1 MTRTRIAV
9 LCGAVVA
16 LAVAGL
22 AGAKTTGTHVQST
35 SATRAVSG
43 TVTFDGI
50 WTSVEQKNFGEVIKA
65 FNKQYPNVHIK
76 YNPTGNNTPTVL
88 ATTIAGGHPPDMADI
103 AQPGLIKQ
111 FVTQHHLKPIEYAR
125 SAIAANYAP
134 SWLSL
139 GTFSG
144 KLYALVFK
152 ASNKSLLWYNV
163 PAFQTAGVTAPKTWA
178 QLQKDAKTIK
188 ASGTPP
194 YSIGGSEGWTLTDLF
209 ENIYLRTFGPAKYDQ
224 LTAHKLKW
232 TDPSVITALKEMG
245 QVIGTSANIYGGT
258 SGALQTS
265 FNDSVTNAF
274 TSPAKAAIVFEGD
287 FVSGVILGTTKAK
300 AKTGFN
306 VAPFPTIKPAGSTAA
321 EISGDL
327 LVTFRDTPAIEA
339 FVKFLATP
347 TAAAAWAKQGGFAT
361 GNHNLNPSTLA
372 NSIDRENQVTLSHA
386 KSVVFDMSDEQPAS
400 FGGTAGQGEW
410 GLFQDFLKSPSNVTG
425 IAGQLEA
432 AATKAY
438 KKGK

>member
-245 QVIGTSANIYGGT
+245 QVFGTSANIYGGT
-258 SGALQTS
+258 SGA
-265 FNDSVTNAF
+265 
-274 TSPAKAAIVFEGD
+274 
-287 FVSGVILGTTKAK
+287 
-300 AKTGFN
+300 
-306 VAPFPTIKPAGSTAA
+306 
-321 EISGDL
+321 
-327 LVTFRDTPAIEA
+327 
-339 FVKFLATP
+339 
-347 TAAAAWAKQGGFAT
+347 
-361 GNHNLNPSTLA
+361 
-372 NSIDRENQVTLSHA
+372 
-386 KSVVFDMSDEQPAS
+386 
-400 FGGTAGQGEW
+400 
-410 GLFQDFLKSPSNVTG
+410 
-425 IAGQLEA
+425 
-432 AATKAY
+432 
-438 KKGK
+438 